1 MRLITGWIV
10 YLLMGIFAPNL
21 SATSIVDFLKYQGIT
36 YQNYGHEVG
45 RELQD
50 EDLEEELTKVKFKFV
65 WDGIQPGKQPSYG
78 PEEAYA
84 AHLDIGTPIF
94 TVKGYLPSFRLAAR
108 RKGRIILFEASRI
121 PNATKGS
128 DYFDLR
134 NVAYI
139 GINSE
144 EDGVTE
150 LATIKD
156 PEHVTDLVWHVMNAP
171 AKGGLGTAG
180 PRYFIAFHFRDG
192 TASVRAFWIESG
204 RLHSDIMLP
213 PEFCEAIKKTIR
225 ASRDKQR
232 SENL

>member
-1 MRLITGWIV
+1 MRLITPWILCLWV
-10 YLLMGIFAPNL
+10 GTFAPHL
-21 SATSIVDFLKYQGIT
+21 SATSIVDFLKYQGVT

-78 PEEAYA
+78 PEEAYVA
-84 AHLDIGTPIF
+84 NLDIGTPIF

-108 RKGRIILFEASRI
+108 RNGKIILFESSRI

-150 LATIKD
+150 LAAIKD
-156 PEHVTDLVWHVMNAP
+156 PERVADLIWHVMNAP
-171 AKGGLGTAG
+171 AKGGLGMAG

-192 TASVRAFWIESG
+192 TASSRAFWIESG
-204 RLHSDIMLP
+204 RLYSDIMLP
-213 PEFCEAIKKTIR
+213 REFCEAIEETIR
-225 ASRDKQR
+225 NSRGEQR
-232 SENL
+232 TAI